1 MNRIQHRW
9 SSVVSLMAVV
19 VAAALGVSW
28 CAAQTAPPPTPA
40 QEVPEVLTRGP
51 VHEAFAEPVNIQKQT
66 GLQVKTQPPPVVQE
80 SPPAA
85 KPQGQNVIWAPG
97 YWSWDTDRNTY
108 IWVSGCWRMAPPSMA
123 WIPGYWNQVPGGW
136 EWVPGF
142 WSPAGAQ
149 ELTYLPPP
157 PDYDL
162 SPTAIP
168 APAPDYIWV
177 PPCWYWHQT
186 RYILRAGY
194 WLAPQPGWVWVP
206 THHICTPRGYVIAEG
221 HWDYPLETRG
231 VLFAPVCF
239 PQPYYLEAGFVFTP
253 GIVVSFGLLNFGLF
267 VHPHYCHY
275 YFGDYYD
282 AAYVNIGI
290 YPWFHHQHSS
300 GWYNPIHEYQHSQH
314 ILANPQWENQQQLA
328 FTQRRANMALR
339 PARTYQDMEAQVA
352 RLDAAKRREAT
363 LVRPLADVLQRPEA
377 AMKFDRLS
385 SDQRASYVR
394 QANADAKYRE
404 ERSRWENSRALA
416 TDPRGVGAAT
426 DRGGTT
432 TPRETVA
439 RPVDRGGTVI
449 DRRGTELPR
458 ETVARPVERSA
469 PGVVTERRG
478 MELPRETVARPVDR
492 GGAVAPSR
500 DVRLT
505 QPERVRIPTAE
516 RVERPAPS
524 VGREISPPSRPTN
537 ERAAGRA
544 DAPVTRPDDTD
555 RSRR

>member
-1 MNRIQHRW
+1 MNQQRW
-9 SSVVSLMAVV
+9 SPAISLLALV
-19 VAAALGVSW
+19 VASALGVPW

-51 VHEAFAEPVNIQKQT
+51 VHEAFAEPVNLQKQA
-66 GLQVKTQPPPVVQE
+66 GLQVKTQPPPNVPE

-85 KPQGQNVIWAPG
+85 KPQGQNVIWVPG
-97 YWSWDTDRNTY
+97 YWSWDTDRNAF

-142 WSPAGAQ
+142 WTQAGAQ

-162 SPTAIP
+162 SPP
-168 APAPDYIWV
+168 AMPPPALDYTWV

-186 RYILRAGY
+186 RYILRSGY

-239 PQPYYLEAGFVFTP
+239 PQPYYLGASFVFTP
-253 GIVVSFGLLNFGLF
+253 GIVVSIGLLNFGLF

-282 AAYVNIGI
+282 AAYVNVGI
-290 YPWFHHQHSS
+290 YPWFDQKHSV
-300 GWYNPIHEYQHSQH
+300 GWYNPIHEYERSQH
-314 ILANPQWENQQQLA
+314 ILSNPQWENQRRLEFA
-328 FTQRRANMALR
+328 QRRADMALR
-339 PARTYQDMEAQVA
+339 PARTYQDMETQAA
-352 RLDAAKRREAT
+352 RLSEAKRREAA
-363 LVRPLADVLQRPEA
+363 LVRPLSDVLARQTA
-377 AMKFDRLS
+377 AMKFDRINQ
-385 SDQRASYVR
+385 DQRASYAK
-394 QANADAKYRE
+394 QANADARYRD
-404 ERSRWENSRALA
+404 ERTRWENSRTLA
-416 TDPRGVGAAT
+416 EDRRGAGTVT
-426 DRGGTT
+426 DRRGTE
-432 TPRETVA
+432 TPRETVTRPVDRGAPGVVNERHTTDIPRDTVA
-439 RPVDRGGTVI
+439 RPVDRTL
-449 DRRGTELPR
+449 T
-458 ETVARPVERSA
+458 T
-469 PGVVTERRG
+469 T
-478 MELPRETVARPVDR
+478 
-492 GGAVAPSR
+492 PSS
-500 DVRLT
+500 DMRLT

-555 RSRR
+555 HSRR